1 MAETITVTTPGIT
14 TVQDLGRRRAS
25 RIGQLTGGALDQYS
39 AEVANALVGS
49 ARTAPLLE
57 LVALDFGAVAS
68 TDLLVAIT
76 GAPADVCVDG
86 VTRAQWEPFIWAAG
100 TELTVRDIRD
110 GLRVYLAVHGTI
122 SANYLLDSCA
132 PDPVLGFGRQLTAGA
147 NVDVEID
154 GPLLDHP
161 HFRIPLFH
169 FGIARPA
176 LTGSWTIDVTDGPDI
191 AEFGST
197 ATRLFET
204 SFVVGDNSNHIGL
217 RLSPDGAVPQRES
230 RTEVLSRGV
239 PIGAV
244 EVPAGNEL
252 LVLHR
257 GRGVTAG
264 YPVLA
269 VVTATGLSQLGQARP
284 GQRVRFR
291 HIGIPDAVRRYRA
304 QQAAIDRLRT
314 RVANAYDCLR
324 IPVHTDTCHRPGL
337 HGQAPKAAACVTTQG
352 PRADHIRHSH
362 LEYP

>member
-14 TVQDLGRRRAS
+14 AIQDLGRRRAS

-39 AEVANALVGS
+39 AEVANTLVGS

-68 TDLLVAIT
+68 TDLLVAVT
-76 GAPADVCVDG
+76 GAPADVRVDG
-86 VTRAQWEPFIWAAG
+86 VGRVQWQPFIWAAG
-100 TELTVRDIRD
+100 TELTIGGIRD
-110 GLRVYLAVHGTI
+110 GLRVYLAVHGRI

-132 PDPVLGFGRQLTAGA
+132 PDPVLGFGRQLSAGA
-147 NVDVEID
+147 NIDVEVD

-161 HFRIPLFH
+161 HFRIPLFS
-169 FGIARPA
+169 FDIARPA
-176 LTGSWTIDVTDGPDI
+176 FIGSWTIDVTDGPDI

-217 RLSPDGAVPQRES
+217 RLNPDGAVPQRGS
-230 RTEVLSRGV
+230 RTEILSRGV

-269 VVTATGLSQLGQARP
+269 VVTATSLSRLGQARP
-284 GQRVRFR
+284 GQRIQFR
-291 HIGIPDAVRRYRA
+291 HISIPDAVRRYRA

-314 RVANAYDCLR
+314 RVTRAYRSLR
-324 IPVHTDTCHRPGL
+324 IPLHTNTFHPPRHRL
-337 HGQAPKAAACVTTQG
+337 
-352 PRADHIRHSH
+352 SH